1 MQLSQHSGFRQGAGE
16 FGDQCHASAGH
27 LHARDGARSWRL
39 QSAHDAGQKLRSRSG
54 DEASGSSRGIQPVEL
69 EELQQSPDKHEQRG
83 LRPDY
88 RGRARAGVSVRG
100 QVDVLKV
107 KSGAAKL
114 ILPRCRSVGPVYRSM
129 IEAPAAKRVG
139 TADEVAAAAA
149 YLCGDDESAKII
161 AATLITDVGF
171 EPVDAGP

>member
-39 QSAHDAGQKLRSRSG
+39 QSALDAGQRLRSRSAH
-54 DEASGSSRGIQPVEL
+54 EASGSSGGIQPVEP

-107 KSGAAKL
+107 KVGRGAVLAL
-114 ILPRCRSVGPVYRSM
+114 FFTGRRSVSPLS
-129 IEAPAAKRVG
+129 
-139 TADEVAAAAA
+139 
-149 YLCGDDESAKII
+149 SAKTNDGLHSAH
-161 AATLITDVGF
+161 AAIGSRRYSFHEAACPPRLEAARRLRTHLQ
-171 EPVDAGP
+171 